1 MFENWLLEVGFQ
13 VGILCEGCFG
23 QIGWDF
29 MGKKCK
35 KFRFVSVRISNDVI
49 RGLLFGGLTG
59 NQRNLWGAVIVLKLS
74 LPVVV
79 H

>member
-1 MFENWLLEVGFQ
+1 
-13 VGILCEGCFG
+13 
-23 QIGWDF
+23 

-35 KFRFVSVRISNDVI
+35 KFRVVSVKISNDVI

-59 NQRNLWGAVIVLKLS
+59 NQRNLLGAVIVLKLS
-74 LPVVV
+74 LPVLV